1 MHESQDSDV
10 VQPVIDQI
18 GSIVK
23 SKLLSHPESFLS
35 SKEWPQHRVT
45 IEDAISYLG
54 PKVAERLGKIDERHS
69 RLRRGLHGKHSSEGS
84 RREVIRLLD
93 STYTKPF
100 TPELGKACLKAMKPH
115 TELAQTV
122 LEWATS
128 WHRPGSAKVFVAA
141 RLLRMWRRHD
151 LDVQQ
156 ASLDFLSRASQST
169 TISKDDLYHLY
180 SELTKSGHFSVSRYA
195 HWLIARGGLRSE
207 KDIAADGP
215 VATRLLAELSLH
227 GVSESAIRLRKTL
240 LLRVAF
246 STEEEQG
253 TIEDTWRMIKTS
265 LPNLASEHEFR
276 MDASSDPDVA
286 RTIPPLSRTIKA
298 ELGVRLRNLVKDAVT
313 ETKDAMKTIKTIS
326 IDDFVLVRSI
336 LEQSE
341 DISMLAD
348 VLKLVST
355 GTTTSPNILASCADT
370 TNVHRD
376 SLAAV
381 GAFNDL
387 FQTLVS
393 RYRTLSISHGS
404 NVSHFLTSI
413 CELAAKTPEA
423 RELYIELSKEIARS
437 THKATVEACSPV
449 SDHVVEVLS
458 RGETT
463 CSDEIEKLLE
473 SGTSMDHTT
482 FVRLFEVLVSQN
494 EALWIKRATGA
505 YRYCELL
512 GRLRSFDPKLFGSKL
527 TIWLD
532 DVIQRAERPSIAHI
546 FGPLIS
552 SNCVGF
558 GEVLKS
564 CSALLHSKKGSYDA
578 VNGRIAFETIILV
591 LGLGEEGATVGGED
605 SYKLNSKRIHAQS
618 AYNHTILEIIR
629 YIIETEA
636 PTAEG
641 QAEFAAL
648 CGEIGFVDFLQQL
661 VIVHFDVVMNSLVVP
676 LATSHDTRILA
687 RLRVLLR
694 SLLHLSTAPT
704 LAAGLDPAS
713 RITTIIGVASDLTL
727 PFCQL
732 ALRSVFAGEKPDKM
746 VVGDDSA
753 YETSPLQAFE
763 NAIDQA
769 LADDNT
775 TWTSIIPMLD
785 VHVARHLFESAERQ
799 LVVRLV
805 SKGSEET
812 ARQKLFIVEA
822 TVYSTRGH
830 RNPSM
835 VFFLM
840 ERFGDMVKHVTSDS
854 DREQH
859 IESLPLI
866 LEVIGV
872 LTADLDGVKQAGEI
886 RSGFLVMLAT
896 LHLFLRFKRLGTEE
910 LQQMVFDTI
919 LGLADELDEQAR
931 IRCIKQLLGQA
942 QMEFGVGTPNTSIT
956 TPAMHS
962 GNFNTATTPSGV
974 SGAAMSP
981 AQATFQITTQPQ
993 LATGTSVT
1001 PAMDSELCYALSSGR
1016 DNKGGLVVVQKGGTQ
1031 MMPFQIKR
1039 WEALSE
1045 PTPLVGENDT
1055 SLNMRLFEARKN

>member
-1 MHESQDSDV
+1 MHESVDSDV
-10 VQPVIDQI
+10 VQPVINQI
-18 GSIVK
+18 GRIIKSI
-23 SKLLSHPESFLS
+23 LLSRPESFLS
-35 SKEWPQHRVT
+35 SKKWPQHRAT

-54 PKVAERLGKIDERHS
+54 PEATERLGMIDERHS
-69 RLRRGLHGKHSSEGS
+69 RLRHDLHGKHSSQGS
-84 RREVIRLLD
+84 RLEVVRLLD

-100 TPELGKACLKAMKPH
+100 TPELGKDCWKAMKPR
-115 TELAQTV
+115 TYLAQTV

-128 WHRPGSAKVFVAA
+128 RHRPGSAKIFVAA
-141 RLLRMWRRHD
+141 RLLRIWRRHD
-151 LDVQQ
+151 LDVNQ
-156 ASLDFLSRASQST
+156 AALDFLGRTSQST

-180 SELTKSGHFSVSRYA
+180 SELTKSGHFSVLGYA

-207 KDIAADGP
+207 KDIAVDGP
-215 VATRLLAELSLH
+215 AATRLLAELSLH
-227 GVSESAIRLRKTL
+227 AVSDRAIRLRKTL
-240 LLRVAF
+240 LRRAAF
-246 STEEEQG
+246 STGEEQA
-253 TIEDTWRMIKTS
+253 TIEDTWRMIKAG

-276 MDASSDPDVA
+276 MDVSSEHDIA
-286 RTIPPLSRTIKA
+286 QAIPALSRTIKA
-298 ELGVRLRNLVKDAVT
+298 ELGVRLRNLVKDSVT
-313 ETKDAMKTIKTIS
+313 GTKDAMKTIKTIS

-336 LEQSE
+336 LEQFE

-355 GTTTSPNILASCADT
+355 GTTTSPNLLASCADT
-370 TNVHRD
+370 INVHQG
-376 SLAAV
+376 SLAAI

-393 RYRTLSISHGS
+393 RYRTLSMAHGLD
-404 NVSHFLTSI
+404 VTHLLTSL
-413 CELAAKTPEA
+413 CELAAKTPET

-458 RGETT
+458 RGEAS
-463 CSDEIEKLLE
+463 CSDEIEKLLG
-473 SGTSMDHTT
+473 SGSSMDHTT
-482 FVRLFEVLVSQN
+482 FVRLFEVLVSQI

-505 YRYCELL
+505 HRYCELL

-527 TIWLD
+527 TTWLD
-532 DVIQRAERPSIAHI
+532 VVVQRAERPSIAHI

-564 CSALLHSKKGSYDA
+564 CSALLHNKKGSYD
-578 VNGRIAFETIILV
+578 VVTRRIAFETVILV
-591 LGLGEEGATVGGED
+591 LSLGREGSRVGGVD
-605 SYKLNSKRIHAQS
+605 SYKLNTKRIHAQS
-618 AYNHTILEIIR
+618 AYNSTILEIIR

-636 PTAEG
+636 PTAED
-641 QAEFAAL
+641 QSEFAAL

-661 VIVHFDVVMNSLVVP
+661 VIVHFDVVTNSLVVP
-676 LATSHDTRILA
+676 LAISHDTRILA
-687 RLRVLLR
+687 RLRILLR
-694 SLLHLSTAPT
+694 SLLNLSTNPT
-704 LAAGLDPAS
+704 LAADLEPAN

-732 ALRSVFAGEKPDKM
+732 ALRSVFTGEKPDKM
-746 VVGDDSA
+746 IMGDDSA
-753 YETSPLQAFE
+753 NGTSPIQAFE

-769 LADDNT
+769 LANGNT
-775 TWTSIIPMLD
+775 TWRSIIPMLD
-785 VHVARHLFESAERQ
+785 VHMTRHLFESAERQ

-805 SKGSEET
+805 GNGGEET

-822 TVYSTRGH
+822 TAYSTHGH

-840 ERFGDMVKHVTSDS
+840 ERFGDMVKHVTSVS
-854 DREQH
+854 DRTQH
-859 IESLPLI
+859 IESLPLV

-886 RSGFLVMLAT
+886 RSGFLMMLAT
-896 LHLFLRFKRLGTEE
+896 LHVFLRSKRLGTEE
-910 LQQMVFDTI
+910 LRQMVFDTI

-931 IRCIKQLLGQA
+931 IRCIKQLLGQVP
-942 QMEFGVGTPNTSIT
+942 MELGVGTPSTSIT

-974 SGAAMSP
+974 SGAGMSP

-993 LATGTSVT
+993 LATGTSAT
-1001 PAMDSELCYALSSGR
+1001 PAMDPELCYALSFGR
-1016 DNKGGLVVVQKGGTQ
+1016 DKKGGLVVMQKGGTQ

>member
-1 MHESQDSDV
+1 MHESLDRDV

-23 SKLLSHPESFLS
+23 SMLLSHPESFLS
-35 SKEWPQHRVT
+35 SKKWPQHKVT
-45 IEDAISYLG
+45 IEDAIGYLG
-54 PKVAERLGKIDERHS
+54 PEATERLDKIDERHR
-69 RLRRGLHGKHSSEGS
+69 RLRRGLHGQHSSEGS

-93 STYTKPF
+93 STYIKPF
-100 TPELGKACLKAMKPH
+100 TPELGKACWKVMKSR

-141 RLLRMWRRHD
+141 RLLRIWRRHD
-151 LDVQQ
+151 LDVNQ
-156 ASLDFLSRASQST
+156 ALLDFLSRASQST
-169 TISKDDLYHLY
+169 TISKNDLYHLY
-180 SELTKSGHFSVSRYA
+180 SELTKSGHFSVSGYA

-207 KDIAADGP
+207 KDIAVDGP

-227 GVSESAIRLRKTL
+227 DVSESAIRLRKTL
-240 LLRVAF
+240 LRRAAF
-246 STEEEQG
+246 STEEEQA
-253 TIEDTWRMIKTS
+253 TTEDTWRMIKAG
-265 LPNLASEHEFR
+265 LPNLASEHESR
-276 MDASSDPDVA
+276 MNTSSA
-286 RTIPPLSRTIKA
+286 HNIAQAIPPLSRTIKA

-313 ETKDAMKTIKTIS
+313 DTKDAMKTVKTMS

-348 VLKLVST
+348 VLKLVSA

-370 TNVHRD
+370 TNVYRD

-381 GAFNDL
+381 GAFTDL

-393 RYRTLSISHGS
+393 RYRTLSMAHGLD
-404 NVSHFLTSI
+404 VTHILTSI
-413 CELAAKTPEA
+413 CELAAKTPET

-458 RGETT
+458 RGEAS
-463 CSDEIEKLLE
+463 CSDEIEKLLD
-473 SGTSMDHTT
+473 SGSSMDHTT
-482 FVRLFEVLVSQN
+482 FVRLFEVLVSQI

-505 YRYCELL
+505 HRYCQLL
-512 GRLRSFDPKLFGSKL
+512 GRLKSFDPKLFGSKL
-527 TIWLD
+527 TTWLD
-532 DVIQRAERPSIAHI
+532 DVVQRAERPSIAHI

-564 CSALLHSKKGSYDA
+564 CSALLHSKKSTYDA
-578 VNGRIAFETIILV
+578 VAGRIAFETVVLV
-591 LGLGEEGATVGGED
+591 LGLGEEGSRVEGGD
-605 SYKLNSKRIHAQS
+605 SYKLNSKRIHAQC
-618 AYNHTILEIIR
+618 YNSTILEIVR

-648 CGEIGFVDFLQQL
+648 CGDIGFVDFLQQL
-661 VIVHFDVVMNSLVVP
+661 VIVHFDVVTNSLVVP
-676 LATSHDTRILA
+676 LAKSHDTRILA
-687 RLRVLLR
+687 RLRILLR

-704 LAAGLDPAS
+704 LAADLEPAN

-732 ALRSVFAGEKPDKM
+732 ALRSVFAGEKQDKM
-746 VVGDDSA
+746 VIGDDSA
-753 YETSPLQAFE
+753 NGTSPLQAFE

-769 LADDNT
+769 LVNGNT
-775 TWTSIIPMLD
+775 TWTSIIHMLD
-785 VHVARHLFESAERQ
+785 VHIARHLFESAERQ
-799 LVVRLV
+799 LVVGLA
-805 SKGSEET
+805 SKGSQEI

-822 TVYSTRGH
+822 TAYSTHGH

-840 ERFGDMVKHVTSDS
+840 ERFADMVKHVTSDC

-859 IESLPLI
+859 IESLPLV

-872 LTADLDGVKQAGEI
+872 LAADLDGVKQAGEV
-886 RSGFLVMLAT
+886 RSGFLMMLAT
-896 LHLFLRFKRLGTEE
+896 LHLFLRSKRLGTEE
-910 LQQMVFDTI
+910 LRQMVFDTI

-942 QMEFGVGTPNTSIT
+942 PMELGVGTPNASIT

-974 SGAAMSP
+974 SGAGMSP

-993 LATGTSVT
+993 LATGTSAT
-1001 PAMDSELCYALSSGR
+1001 PGLDPELCYALSFGR
-1016 DNKGGLVVVQKGGTQ
+1016 DKRAGLVVMQKGGTQ

-1039 WEALSE
+1039 WDTLSE

-1055 SLNMRLFEARKN
+1055 SLNMRLFEARRN

>member
-1 MHESQDSDV
+1 MHESLDSDV
-10 VQPVIDQI
+10 VQPVIDHI

-35 SKEWPQHRVT
+35 SKKWPQHRVT

-54 PKVAERLGKIDERHS
+54 PEATERLGKIDKRHS

-100 TPELGKACLKAMKPH
+100 TPELGKACWKVMKPR
-115 TELAQTV
+115 TELAHTV

-141 RLLRMWRRHD
+141 RLLRIWRRHD
-151 LDVQQ
+151 LDVNQ

-180 SELTKSGHFSVSRYA
+180 SELTKSGHFSVSGYA
-195 HWLIARGGLRSE
+195 HWLIARGGLRSG
-207 KDIAADGP
+207 KDIAVDGP

-227 GVSESAIRLRKTL
+227 DVSDSVIRLRKTL
-240 LLRVAF
+240 LRRAAF
-246 STEEEQG
+246 STEDEQA
-253 TIEDTWRMIKTS
+253 TIEDTWRMIKAG
-265 LPNLASEHEFR
+265 LPNLASEHESR
-276 MDASSDPDVA
+276 MDTSSEHDIA
-286 RTIPPLSRTIKA
+286 QAIPPLSRTIKA
-298 ELGVRLRNLVKDAVT
+298 ELGGRLRNLVKDAIT
-313 ETKDAMKTIKTIS
+313 GTNDAMKTIKTIS
-326 IDDFVLVRSI
+326 MGDFVLVRSI
-336 LEQSE
+336 LEQFE
-341 DISMLAD
+341 DVSMLAD

-355 GTTTSPNILASCADT
+355 GSTTSPNILASCADT
-370 TNVHRD
+370 TNVHRN

-393 RYRTLSISHGS
+393 RYRTLSMAHGS
-404 NVSHFLTSI
+404 DVTHLLTSI

-458 RGETT
+458 RGEAS
-463 CSDEIEKLLE
+463 CSDEIEKLLD
-473 SGTSMDHTT
+473 SGSSMDHTT
-482 FVRLFEVLVSQN
+482 FVRLFEVLTSQI
-494 EALWIKRATGA
+494 EALWIRRATGA
-505 YRYCELL
+505 HRYCELL
-512 GRLRSFDPKLFGSKL
+512 GRLRSFYPKLFGSKL
-527 TIWLD
+527 TTWLD
-532 DVIQRAERPSIAHI
+532 DVAQKAERPSIAHI
-546 FGPLIS
+546 LGPLIS

-558 GEVLKS
+558 GEILKS
-564 CSALLHSKKGSYDA
+564 CTALFHSKKGSYDA
-578 VNGRIAFETIILV
+578 VTGRIAFETVILV
-591 LGLGEEGATVGGED
+591 LGLGEERSRVGGGD

-618 AYNHTILEIIR
+618 AHNSTILEIIR
-629 YIIETEA
+629 YIIETGA

-641 QAEFAAL
+641 QADFAGL
-648 CGEIGFVDFLQQL
+648 CGDIGFVDFLQQL

-676 LATSHDTRILA
+676 LAKSHDTRILA
-687 RLRVLLR
+687 RLRILLR

-704 LAAGLDPAS
+704 LAADLEPVN
-713 RITTIIGVASDLTL
+713 RITTIISVASDLTL

-732 ALRSVFAGEKPDKM
+732 TLRSVFAGEKPDKM
-746 VVGDDSA
+746 VIGDDSA
-753 YETSPLQAFE
+753 NGTSSLQAFE

-769 LADDNT
+769 LANGNT
-775 TWTSIIPMLD
+775 TWTNILPMLD

-799 LVVRLV
+799 LVVGLA
-805 SKGSEET
+805 SKGSEES
-812 ARQKLFIVEA
+812 ARQRLFIVEA
-822 TVYSTRGH
+822 TAYSTHGH

-854 DREQH
+854 DRGQH
-859 IESLPLI
+859 IESLPLV
-866 LEVIGV
+866 LEVIGI
-872 LTADLDGVKQAGEI
+872 LTADLDGVKQVGEI
-886 RSGFLVMLAT
+886 RSGFLMMLAT
-896 LHLFLRFKRLGTEE
+896 LHLFLRSKRLGTEE
-910 LQQMVFDTI
+910 LRQMVFDTI

-931 IRCIKQLLGQA
+931 IRCIKQLVGQA
-942 QMEFGVGTPNTSIT
+942 PMELGVGTPNTSIT
-956 TPAMHS
+956 TPAMHP

-974 SGAAMSP
+974 SGAGMSP
-981 AQATFQITTQPQ
+981 AKATFQITTQPQ
-993 LATGTSVT
+993 LATGTSAT
-1001 PAMDSELCYALSSGR
+1001 PAIDPELCYALSFGR
-1016 DNKGGLVVVQKGGTQ
+1016 DKKGGLVVMQKGGTR

-1039 WEALSE
+1039 WETLSE

-1055 SLNMRLFEARKN
+1055 SLNMRLFEARRN